1 MQNESLKVY
10 CCALV
15 SSPLLCL
22 TSSAGVFFL
31 SALVELEPIDEQ
43 LNNKLVYKISL
54 ITFSSFFIS
63 SGGDEFQMKSIAI
76 ENVIT

>member
-1 MQNESLKVY
+1 MQNESLEVY

-22 TSSAGVFFL
+22 TSSAGVFFPL
-31 SALVELEPIDEQ
+31 GELEPIGEQ

-63 SGGDEFQMKSIAI
+63 SEGDEFQMKSIAI